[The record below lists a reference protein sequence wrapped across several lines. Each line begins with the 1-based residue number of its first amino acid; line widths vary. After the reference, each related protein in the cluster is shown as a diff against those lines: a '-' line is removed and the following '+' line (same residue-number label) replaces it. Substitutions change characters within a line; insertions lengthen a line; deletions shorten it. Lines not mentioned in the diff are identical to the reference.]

1 MKKCLS
7 IALTVLLLLST
18 CIVANAATPEK
29 SVFLFT
35 NDVHCAYEDY
45 TYLAQ
50 YEADMKAQA
59 DVTSTYLV
67 DVGDAIQGGIIGT
80 LSKGEDIIKIMN
92 FVGYDFAIP
101 GNHEFDYGMD
111 RFLNYAGVDTS
122 MSLTEL
128 DCGYY
133 SCNFAKNDDLV
144 LDAYKIFDAAG
155 KKVALVAIST
165 PETLQKSTP
174 TYFQDENGNYIY
186 NFSHKDGAKGFYK
199 RIQDAV
205 NSAKADGADIV
216 VAVGHVGDEEG
227 SEPYT
232 SQDIIANVSGLD
244 CFLDGHAHSTL
255 NDTVTDKDGKPV
267 KRASTGTKLA
277 NIGKLV
283 IDENGGI
290 SVELVD
296 MATYKTTVDTTSAT
310 YIAADAYING
320 EIGAAVE
327 AKKNEVVA
335 HTDFDL
341 TTMDPAT
348 GKRRVRNGETNL
360 GDLCADAYRY
370 VMSQSIGKQVD
381 VGIVNGGGIRADI
394 PAGDITYGQILAV
407 HPFGNAACVVE
418 ATGQQILDSLEMSA
432 MKYPDELGG
441 FQQVSGVEY
450 IIDTTV
456 EESPVVLTADG
467 DFNYVDP
474 SKQRRVTIKSIA
486 GEDFNPERIYT
497 VASHNYLLK
506 SGGDGF
512 TMFKGNKLL
521 ADEVMLDNEVLIS
534 YFNAMEN
541 ESSVALRNYSL
552 NSRTMSRNIGV
563 SSRAALSDYSDPYGV
578 GRISVSS
585 KGIISTEKKDP
596 TCADGFEIFTNL
608 DDNSTFSY
616 VYSAVDEH
624 ETYEKV
630 VKEATEDEE
639 GLVEII
645 CKNCEEVV
653 DSYNTPKLSK
663 TPEDNDPPKTS
674 GENDTVPTG
683 DVAIVTVSFLIL
695 IASVYVYTAM
705 RKKAK
710 SSK

>member
-35 NDVHCAYEDY
+35 NDVHCNYEDY
-45 TYLAQ
+45 IYLAQ

-67 DVGDAIQGGIIGT
+67 DAGDAIQGGIIGT

-122 MSLTEL
+122 MSLTKL

-174 TYFQDENGNYIY
+174 TFFQDENGNYIY
-186 NFSHKDGAKGFYK
+186 NFSHKDGATGFYK
-199 RIQDAV
+199 RIQDTID
-205 NSAKADGADIV
+205 SAKADGADIV
-216 VAVGHVGDEEG
+216 VAVGHVGDDDG
-227 SEPYT
+227 SKPYT

-244 CFLDGHAHSTL
+244 CFIDGHAHNKL
-255 NDTVTDKDGKPV
+255 NDTIKDKDGKDV
-267 KRASTGTKLA
+267 MRASTGTKLEK
-277 NIGKLV
+277 IGKLV
-283 IDENGGI
+283 IDEDGNI
-290 SVELVD
+290 TVDLVD
-296 MATYKTTVDTTSAT
+296 MATYKTTADTTSAT
-310 YIAADAYING
+310 YIAADAYIKG

-327 AKKNEVVA
+327 AKKNEVA
-335 HTDFDL
+335 AYTEYNL
-341 TTMDPAT
+341 TTKDPVT
-348 GKRRVRNGETNL
+348 GDRRVRNGETNL

-370 VMSQSIGKQVD
+370 VMSQSIGKAVD
-381 VGIVNGGGIRADI
+381 VGIVNGGGVRADI
-394 PAGDITYGQILAV
+394 PAGDITLGQIIAV

-432 MKYPDELGG
+432 MKYPAELGG

-456 EESPVVLTADG
+456 EESPVVLTEHG

-486 GEDFNPERIYT
+486 GEDFNPEKIYT

-512 TMFKGNKLL
+512 TMFKGNKIL
-521 ADEVMLDNEVLIS
+521 ADEVMLDNEVLIN
-534 YFNAMEN
+534 YFNAMEDDP
-541 ESSVALRNYSL
+541 SIAL
-552 NSRTMSRNIGV
+552 G
-563 SSRAALSDYSDPYGV
+563 DYSNPKGE
-578 GRISVSS
+578 GRI
-585 KGIISTEKKDP
+585 IISENGVKSTEKKDP
-596 TCADGFEIFTNL
+596 TCADGFETFTNL
-608 DDNSTFSY
+608 DDNSTMTY
-616 VYSAVDEH
+616 IYNAVGEH
-624 ETYEKV
+624 ETYEEV

-645 CKNCEEVV
+645 CKNCKEVV

-663 TPEDNDPPKTS
+663 TPEDDDPPKTPDDK
-674 GENDTVPTG
+674 DTKPTG
-683 DVAIVTVSFLIL
+683 DIAVATASIL
-695 IASVYVYTAM
+695 LLVASAYVYASM
-705 RKKAK
+705 RKKQK

>member
-7 IALTVLLLLST
+7 IALAVLLLVST
-18 CIVANAATPEK
+18 CIVASAASPEK

-67 DVGDAIQGGIIGT
+67 DAGDAIQGGIIGT

-92 FVGYDFAIP
+92 YVGYDFAIP
-101 GNHEFDYGMD
+101 GNHEFDYGMNY
-111 RFLNYAGVDTS
+111 FLNYAGVDTS
-122 MSLTEL
+122 MSLTKL

-144 LDAYKIFDAAG
+144 FDAYKIFDAAG

-174 TYFQDENGNYIY
+174 TFFQDENGNYIY
-186 NFSHKDGAKGFYK
+186 NFSHKGGANEFYK
-199 RIQDAV
+199 RVQDAV

-216 VAVGHVGDEEG
+216 VAVGHVGDEAG

-244 CFLDGHAHSTL
+244 CFIDGHAHSVL
-255 NDTVTDKDGKPV
+255 NDTVKDKDDKMV
-267 KRASTGTKLA
+267 KRVSTGTKLA
-277 NIGKLV
+277 SIGKLV
-283 IDENGGI
+283 IDENGSI
-290 SVELVD
+290 TVELVD
-296 MATYKTTVDTTSAT
+296 MAAYKTTADTTST
-310 YIAADAYING
+310 TFVAADDYINNT
-320 EIGAAVE
+320 IGKSVE
-327 AKKNEVVA
+327 DKKNEVAA
-335 HTDFDL
+335 HTDYNL
-341 TTMDPAT
+341 TTKDPET
-348 GKRRVRNGETNL
+348 GDRRVRNGETNL

-370 VMSQSIGKQVD
+370 VMSQSIGKPID
-381 VGIVNGGGIRADI
+381 IGIVNGGGVRADI
-394 PAGDITYGQILAV
+394 AAGDITFGQIINV
-407 HPFGNAACVVE
+407 HPFGNAACVIE

-432 MKYPDELGG
+432 MNYPAELGG
-441 FQQVSGVEY
+441 FQQVSGIEY
-450 IIDTTV
+450 VIDASLTET
-456 EESPVVLTADG
+456 PVLLTSDG
-467 DFNYVDP
+467 DFDGIDP
-474 SKQRRVTIKSIA
+474 SIPRRVTIKSI
-486 GEDFNPERIYT
+486 GGKPFNPTETYT

-534 YFNAMEN
+534 YFNAME
-541 ESSVALRNYSL
+541 EDPSVAL
-552 NSRTMSRNIGV
+552 G
-563 SSRAALSDYSDPYGV
+563 DYSDPYGE
-578 GRISVSS
+578 GRIIIS
-585 KGIISTEKKDP
+585 KNGVKSTEKKEP
-596 TCADGFEIFTNL
+596 TCADGFEVFTNL
-608 DDNSTFSY
+608 DDNSTMKY
-616 VYSAVDEH
+616 VYTAVEEH
-624 ETYEKV
+624 DTYEKV

-645 CKNCEEVV
+645 CKNCKETV
-653 DSYNTPKLSK
+653 DEYKLPKLG
-663 TPEDNDPPKTS
+663 NS
-674 GENDTVPTG
+674 GEENPNKPEVQPEKDDIPETG
-683 DVAIVTVSFLIL
+683 DVTAVTVSFLL
-695 IASVYVYTAM
+695 LVASVYVYASM

>member
-18 CIVANAATPEK
+18 CIVASAATPEK

-122 MSLTEL
+122 MSLTQL

-283 IDENGGI
+283 IDENGSI

-296 MATYKTTVDTTSAT
+296 METYKTTADTTSAT
-310 YIAADAYING
+310 YIAADAYIKG

-327 AKKNEVVA
+327 AKKNEVAA
-335 HTDFDL
+335 HTDVDL
-341 TTMDPAT
+341 TIMDPET

-381 VGIVNGGGIRADI
+381 VGIVNGGGVRADI
-394 PAGDITYGQILAV
+394 PAGDITFGQIIAV

-432 MKYPDELGG
+432 MNYPAELGG

-456 EESPVVLTADG
+456 EESPVVLTEDG

-474 SKQRRVTIKSIA
+474 SKQRRVTIKSI
-486 GEDFNPERIYT
+486 GGKPFNPTETYT

-512 TMFKGNKLL
+512 TMFKDNKLL

-534 YFNAMEN
+534 YFNAMEDDP
-541 ESSVALRNYSL
+541 SIAL
-552 NSRTMSRNIGV
+552 G
-563 SSRAALSDYSDPYGV
+563 DYSDPYGE
-578 GRISVSS
+578 GRIVVS
-585 KGIISTEKKDP
+585 KNGVKSTEKKDP

-663 TPEDNDPPKTS
+663 TPEDDDPPKIPEDNDPSKTP
-674 GENDTVPTG
+674 EDNDTKPTG
-683 DVAIVTVSFLIL
+683 DVAVA
-695 IASVYVYTAM
+695 IASILLLVASAYVYATM

>member
-7 IALTVLLLLST
+7 IALAVLLLVST
-18 CIVANAATPEK
+18 CIVASAATPEK

-50 YEADMKAQA
+50 YEADMKAEA
-59 DVTSTYLV
+59 GVTSTYLV
-67 DVGDAIQGGIIGT
+67 DAGDAIQGGIIGT

-92 FVGYDFAIP
+92 YVGYDFAIP
-101 GNHEFDYGMD
+101 GNHEFDFGMD

-122 MSLTEL
+122 MSLTKL

-155 KKVALVAIST
+155 HKVALVAIST

-205 NSAKADGADIV
+205 NSAKKDGADIV
-216 VAVGHVGDEEG
+216 IAVGHVGDEEG

-244 CFLDGHAHSTL
+244 CFIDGHAHSVL
-255 NDTVTDKDGKPV
+255 NDTVKDKDGKIV

-283 IDENGGI
+283 IDENGSI
-290 SVELVD
+290 TVELVD
-296 MATYKTTVDTTSAT
+296 VAEYKVVADTTST
-310 YIAADAYING
+310 TFVAADAYING
-320 EIGAAVE
+320 EIGASVE
-327 AKKNEVVA
+327 EKKNEVAA
-335 HTDFDL
+335 HTEYNL
-341 TTMDPAT
+341 TTTDPET
-348 GKRRVRNGETNL
+348 GLRRVRNGETNL

-381 VGIVNGGGIRADI
+381 VGIVNGGGVRADI
-394 PAGDITYGQILAV
+394 PAGDITFGQIISV

-432 MKYPDELGG
+432 MNYPDELGG

-450 IIDTTV
+450 IIDETV
-456 EESPVVLTADG
+456 EESPVVLTENG
-467 DFNYVDP
+467 DFDYVDP
-474 SKQRRVTIKSIA
+474 SKQRRVTIKKIA
-486 GEDFNPERIYT
+486 GENFNPEKIYT

-506 SGGDGF
+506 NGGDGF

-534 YFNAMEN
+534 YFNAMEDDP
-541 ESSVALRNYSL
+541 SVAL
-552 NSRTMSRNIGV
+552 G
-563 SSRAALSDYSDPYGV
+563 DYSDPYGE
-578 GRISVSS
+578 GRIIVS
-585 KGIISTEKKDP
+585 KNGVKSTEKKEP
-596 TCADGFEIFTNL
+596 TCTDGFEVFTNL
-608 DDNSTFSY
+608 DNNSTMTY
-616 VYSAVDEH
+616 VYNAVDEH
-624 ETYEKV
+624 DTYERV

-639 GLVEII
+639 GLVEIV
-645 CKNCEEVV
+645 CNVCGEVV
-653 DSYNTPKLSK
+653 DSYNTPKLTIPTVPDEKDPTK
-663 TPEDNDPPKTS
+663 TPD
-674 GENDTVPTG
+674 ENDTVPTG
-683 DVAIVTVSFLIL
+683 EEAVVTVSFLLL